1 MRSRSMVA
9 LCSLVAL
16 AAGAGGRSAQG
27 RADSRPGLAVFPI
40 WNSGSYGQDK
50 ENFDALQRGMAAM
63 IISELA
69 ANPGAR
75 VVEREELQR
84 LLEEQNLG
92 ASGRVDDA
100 TAAKVGKLVGAR
112 YVVTGTFI
120 DFYGDFRVDLH
131 LVNVE
136 TSEIMKVEKE
146 NMRRDHLFDI
156 IRNVSQRLMKDASL
170 PPVAWQPGGV
180 AAILEGAQVER
191 RELRLPRELAVDERP
206 TVLVL
211 DPESRSLF
219 PLDVLRAFVDA
230 GGAIVALGRDGE
242 ADVPEQMPAELLAG
256 FVRHPA
262 GARQLLVAVRAGFRE
277 GAARVETARAR
288 NEAAS
293 RSREIGALTRIGVA
307 L

>member
-16 AAGAGGRSAQG
+16 AAGAGGLSAQG

-100 TAAKVGKLVGAR
+100 TAAKVGKPVGAR
-112 YVVTGTFI
+112 YVVTGAFI
-120 DFYGDFRVDLH
+120 DFSGDFRGDRH
-131 LVNVE
+131 LVN
-136 TSEIMKVEKE
+136 
-146 NMRRDHLFDI
+146 
-156 IRNVSQRLMKDASL
+156 
-170 PPVAWQPGGV
+170 
-180 AAILEGAQVER
+180 
-191 RELRLPRELAVDERP
+191 
-206 TVLVL
+206 
-211 DPESRSLF
+211 
-219 PLDVLRAFVDA
+219 
-230 GGAIVALGRDGE
+230 
-242 ADVPEQMPAELLAG
+242 ADVSV
-256 FVRHPA
+256 FRK
-262 GARQLLVAVRAGFRE
+262 ARKG
-277 GAARVETARAR
+277 
-288 NEAAS
+288 
-293 RSREIGALTRIGVA
+293 
-307 L
+307 

>member
-1 MRSRSMVA
+1 MRSRSIVA
-9 LCSLVAL
+9 LCSLAAL
-16 AAGAGGRSAQG
+16 AAGTGGLSAQG
-27 RADSRPGLAVFPI
+27 RADTRPGLAVFPI

-50 ENFDALQRGMAAM
+50 ENFDALQKGMAAM

-100 TAAKVGKLVGAR
+100 SAAKIGKLVGAR

-136 TSEIMKVEKE
+136 TE

-156 IRNVSQRLMKDASL
+156 VRNVSQRLMKDAGL
-170 PPVAWQPGGV
+170 PP
-180 AAILEGAQVER
+180 
-191 RELRLPRELAVDERP
+191 LPRQASDARMSRQIP
-206 TVLVL
+206 T
-211 DPESRSLF
+211 D
-219 PLDVLRAFVDA
+219 
-230 GGAIVALGRDGE
+230 
-242 ADVPEQMPAELLAG
+242 
-256 FVRHPA
+256 
-262 GARQLLVAVRAGFRE
+262 
-277 GAARVETARAR
+277 
-288 NEAAS
+288 
-293 RSREIGALTRIGVA
+293 ALTYYSRA
-307 L
+307 LLYQDRGQKDKAIEMYNRALEAFPQYAEATEGLQRLKTT

>member
-16 AAGAGGRSAQG
+16 AAGAGGLSAQG

-92 ASGRVDDA
+92 ASGRGDDA

-146 NMRRDHLFDI
+146 NMR
-156 IRNVSQRLMKDASL
+156 AG
-170 PPVAWQPGGV
+170 PPVDTIRQ
-180 AAILEGAQVER
+180 AAPRRLEG
-191 RELRLPRELAVDERP
+191 
-206 TVLVL
+206 
-211 DPESRSLF
+211 
-219 PLDVLRAFVDA
+219 
-230 GGAIVALGRDGE
+230 
-242 ADVPEQMPAELLAG
+242 
-256 FVRHPA
+256 
-262 GARQLLVAVRAGFRE
+262 
-277 GAARVETARAR
+277 
-288 NEAAS
+288 
-293 RSREIGALTRIGVA
+293 
-307 L
+307 